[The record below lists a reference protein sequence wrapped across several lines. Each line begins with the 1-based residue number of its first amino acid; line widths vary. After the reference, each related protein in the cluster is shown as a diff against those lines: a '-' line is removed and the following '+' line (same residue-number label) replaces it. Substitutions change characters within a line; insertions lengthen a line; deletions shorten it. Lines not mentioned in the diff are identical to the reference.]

1 MEINSDYD
9 ILSALRQGYT
19 PDKTGHWPSRIGEG
33 EKEGLILKSLEH
45 PTILNTLVNEM
56 NQGYV
61 YWYKDP
67 EERKMYTYNK
77 IQDLFNRMYKN
88 R

>member
-1 MEINSDYD
+1 MAINNDYD
-9 ILSALRQGYT
+9 YWNALLSGIS
-19 PDKTGHWPSRIGEG
+19 PDETGHWQSRVGKG
-33 EKEGLILKSLEH
+33 AQEGLILKSLEH
-45 PTILNTLVNEM
+45 PTILNTLVDEM
-56 NQGYV
+56 NQGYI